1 MKRSLR
7 TAAPIA
13 LLVAA
18 IGAYTV
24 RHEPGQQDHP
34 ARPPAAQTAPPA
46 PAPPRTDE
54 RVRDL
59 DIAFYT
65 ERAARDPTGATDLAQ
80 LAALYLQRA
89 RETGDPADAIRAE
102 RAARRSLHNRA
113 ARNERARMV
122 LTSSLLAQHRFA
134 DALAVA
140 RALSAS
146 EPDVAPY
153 RASLG
158 EIQLELGRYDEARA
172 TFQSLAG
179 QVRELSVAP
188 RYARWLEIEGQPEEA
203 RRILVTARSDAQRSA
218 NLPPEQRA
226 WFSLRLGDLDLRMGR
241 IEDAARE
248 YDEGLRAHPDDYRLL
263 AALAHLSA
271 VRREW
276 ARAID
281 YGERSIVVALD
292 PATLAT
298 LSDAYAA
305 LGDTARAEDYMRV
318 LDVAV
323 LRQPGAYHRAWS
335 LFYLDHR
342 RHLSR
347 VQAKI
352 RAELRTRRDI
362 YGYDL
367 LAWALHTAGHD
378 AAARAVMARALAE
391 GTQDALLFYHAG
403 MIERALGHDAA
414 ARQYLERALH
424 VNPYFHPTQPAHA
437 RAVLDTLA
445 RVRATE

>member
-7 TAAPIA
+7 TAAPITLLIAVIGTYAVHHDPGRRDRPA
-13 LLVAA
+13 L
-18 IGAYTV
+18 
-24 RHEPGQQDHP
+24 
-34 ARPPAAQTAPPA
+34 PAAQVPPSA
-46 PAPPRTDE
+46 LSPPRYDE
-54 RVRDL
+54 RARDL
-59 DIAFYT
+59 DIAFYAA
-65 ERAARDPTGATDLAQ
+65 RAARDPTGATDLAQ
-80 LAALYLQRA
+80 LSALYLQRA
-89 RETGDPADAIRAE
+89 REAGDPADAIRAE

-113 ARNERARMV
+113 ARNERAAMV
-122 LTSSLLAQHRFA
+122 LTSSLLSQHRFA

-140 RALSAS
+140 RALSES

-179 QVRELSVAP
+179 QARELSVAP
-188 RYARWLEIEGQPEEA
+188 RYARWLEIEGHPEEA
-203 RRILVTARSDAQRSA
+203 RRILVTARSDVQRTAS
-218 NLPPEQRA
+218 LPPEQRA

-241 IEDAARE
+241 MDDAERE
-248 YDEGLRAHPDDYRLL
+248 YHEGLRARPDDYRLL

-271 VRREW
+271 LRREW
-276 ARAID
+276 AGAID
-281 YGERSIVVALD
+281 YGERSIAVALD

-318 LDVAV
+318 LDLAV

-335 LFYLDHR
+335 LFYLDHH
-342 RHLSR
+342 RHLAT

-367 LAWALHTAGHD
+367 LAWALHTRGRNV
-378 AAARAVMARALAE
+378 AARAVMTRALAE

-403 MIERALGHDAA
+403 MIERALGYDAA
-414 ARQYLERALH
+414 AHHYLERALR
-424 VNPYFHPTQPAHA
+424 VNPYFHPTHPAVA

-445 RVRATE
+445 RSRVTE